1 MKVYVN
7 MLFIMNDISP
17 VENNPPVDPLDS
29 VDKPSQDIIKGI
41 FNSAIQLAEKPGIPL
56 YFTPEPKLTVL
67 SDSKFVP
74 IVINQ
79 MPASLY
85 VYGPKTRA
93 IDKFLPSFQ
102 IVVNKKI
109 TEPNKPYAIRNRSY
123 DSGEESDKDERFS
136 IEAFDDIDIP
146 HDPSQKKGKGPGLI
160 NRRLSHDYL
169 RIIQTKIGM
178 TFVGKE
184 EAETLLTDLQGAR

>member
-102 IVVNKKI
+102 FVL
-109 TEPNKPYAIRNRSY
+109 
-123 DSGEESDKDERFS
+123 ES
-136 IEAFDDIDIP
+136 A
-146 HDPSQKKGKGPGLI
+146 L
-160 NRRLSHDYL
+160 N
-169 RIIQTKIGM
+169 QTPVFG
-178 TFVGKE
+178 
-184 EAETLLTDLQGAR
+184 